1 MNIVLCRIDERLVHG
16 QVMTSWTKQLQIKR
30 IIVVDDDIAKDEF
43 TSLVLTMAAPSGV
56 DVIVKTVN
64 QTFEMINND
73 TSSIKTMLL
82 FKTIKYAKNL
92 FDTGVDIKSLNIGN
106 TGSAPNRTE
115 LTRRVFMSA
124 EEIAIAKEL
133 SSRGIDV
140 YLLMLHT
147 DSKINIKQLI

>member
-73 TSSIKTMLL
+73 TSSVKTMLL
-82 FKTIKYAKNL
+82 FKTIL
-92 FDTGVDIKSLNIGN
+92 
-106 TGSAPNRTE
+106 
-115 LTRRVFMSA
+115 
-124 EEIAIAKEL
+124 
-133 SSRGIDV
+133 
-140 YLLMLHT
+140 
-147 DSKINIKQLI
+147 KICLIQV